1 MMPGK
6 FYECSIF
13 RKFSAGEGSI
23 QTQTELIYRKETAHI
38 RMPFGYGRN
47 YDS

>member
-23 QTQTELIYRKETAHI
+23 QTQTELIKNRLCVNDARKI
-38 RMPFGYGRN
+38 L
-47 YDS
+47 